1 MPDELTADAGAL
13 VEPLAVAHHALERTP
28 RGPGEPVLVPRGG
41 SGGARGRVVGP
52 SARRPRSRGQRPPG
66 ASARAGCERRS
77 HPVDPADQDVADAFA
92 DIAGSA
98 PRVVVECVGRPGVI
112 QQAMEIAAT
121 DGQVTSVGACMVPDT
136 FHPLVATSKELTLQF
151 VVYYRH
157 RDFTQTLA
165 YLSSAR
171 LDPGPLVTGRVT
183 LEELPARFDALMG
196 RNLDCKVLIHP

>member
-1 MPDELTADAGAL
+1 VG
-13 VEPLAVAHHALERTP
+13 LAVALWARAL
-28 RGPGEPVLVPRGG
+28 
-41 SGGARGRVVGP
+41 GAREVVVSDP
-52 SARRPRSRGQRPPG
+52 LEHRRALAASVG
-66 ASARAGCERRS
+66 AT
-77 HPVDPADQDVADAFA
+77 PLDPADQDIAEAFA
-92 DIAGSA
+92 DIAGAA

-121 DGQVTSVGACMVPDT
+121 DGQVTSVGACMVPDS

-171 LDPGPLVTGRVT
+171 LDPGPLVTGHVT

-196 RNLDCKVLIHP
+196 RNLDCNFDCKVLIHP